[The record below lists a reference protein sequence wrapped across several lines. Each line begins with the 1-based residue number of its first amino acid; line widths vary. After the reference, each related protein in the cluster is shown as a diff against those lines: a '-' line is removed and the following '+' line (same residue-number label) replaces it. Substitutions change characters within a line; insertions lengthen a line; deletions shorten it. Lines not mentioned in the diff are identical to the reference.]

1 MFQGSENSKFVYLPV
16 EFNKLQVAALLDSG
30 SSINIMSEELYR
42 TVPNSC
48 KSRIN
53 SCNTDT
59 VKLANNQSVVIVGT
73 AHVKLSAQGETHTI
87 LVYILKLTSQ
97 PLILGTGYLIEN
109 KISIDFGN
117 LLISQN
123 IANVRCAKRVTLPP
137 HSELGLWGKLAK
149 NILFGYQ
156 DICENAKQ
164 GLSQGLMVC
173 KSVVIVSSDRTV
185 PIKLL
190 NPGNKSVVIPK
201 GQF

>member
-1 MFQGSENSKFVYLPV
+1 MCQGSENSKFVYLPV
-16 EFNKLQVAALLDSG
+16 KFNKLQVAALLDSG
-30 SSINIMSEELYR
+30 SSINIMSEELYHR
-42 TVPNSC
+42 VPNSC
-48 KSRIN
+48 KSGIN

-97 PLILGTGYLIEN
+97 PLILGTSYLIEN

-137 HSELGLWGKLAK
+137 HSELGLGGKLVK
-149 NILFGYQ
+149 NILF
-156 DICENAKQ
+156 
-164 GLSQGLMVC
+164 
-173 KSVVIVSSDRTV
+173 
-185 PIKLL
+185 
-190 NPGNKSVVIPK
+190 
-201 GQF
+201 